1 LGLSAVISLIVFVIV
16 VIGILSQKIDK
27 TLISMLGAVFLL
39 IIGTFSHPMLAIRNY
54 VDFNTLLFL
63 VGIMLFVDV
72 LKNTGLFE
80 SFAALILKL
89 FGSNIYALFWG
100 LTIFVAIIAGYIEVI
115 ATILIFIPIT
125 LSITEFL
132 NVNHMP
138 FTLGV
143 IFASQIGGMAT
154 MMGQPPNIMIS
165 SATMFSFS
173 EFSGVMYPIAIISL
187 VISNLLILLFF
198 KSDFSIKLDR
208 SKLKNFSSDSS
219 KDKKKL
225 SVAIILFIIVVIA
238 FIFHHELN
246 IESSTVALAAGFVSL
261 LLISP
266 KEVEEILSKI
276 EWDIILFIFALFVI
290 VGALIETGAISYMAQ
305 LLFNVSGESLILLSI
320 TVLLISA
327 FTSAFMNNIAITAAF
342 IPLVSYLPTL
352 NPLVFSNLN
361 PVWYALSLGTC
372 LGGIAT
378 PIASLPNMIA
388 LNLMFKSTGKKI
400 SFTELFKYGF
410 LILIVNIIVS
420 IVYLRVVVF

>member
-1 LGLSAVISLIVFVIV
+1 
-16 VIGILSQKIDK
+16 
-27 TLISMLGAVFLL
+27 
-39 IIGTFSHPMLAIRNY
+39 MLAIRNY

-72 LKNTGLFE
+72 LKKTGLFE

-89 FGSNIYALFWG
+89 FGSNIYALFWGG

-154 MMGQPPNIMIS
+154 MMGGQPPNIMIS

-208 SKLKNFSSDSS
+208 SKLK
-219 KDKKKL
+219 KILVMILQKTKK
-225 SVAIILFIIVVIA
+225 S
-238 FIFHHELN
+238 
-246 IESSTVALAAGFVSL
+246 
-261 LLISP
+261 
-266 KEVEEILSKI
+266 
-276 EWDIILFIFALFVI
+276 
-290 VGALIETGAISYMAQ
+290 
-305 LLFNVSGESLILLSI
+305 
-320 TVLLISA
+320 
-327 FTSAFMNNIAITAAF
+327 
-342 IPLVSYLPTL
+342 
-352 NPLVFSNLN
+352 
-361 PVWYALSLGTC
+361 C
-372 LGGIAT
+372 L
-378 PIASLPNMIA
+378 
-388 LNLMFKSTGKKI
+388 
-400 SFTELFKYGF
+400 
-410 LILIVNIIVS
+410 
-420 IVYLRVVVF
+420 

>member
-1 LGLSAVISLIVFVIV
+1 
-16 VIGILSQKIDK
+16 
-27 TLISMLGAVFLL
+27 M
-39 IIGTFSHPMLAIRNY
+39 
-54 VDFNTLLFL
+54 
-63 VGIMLFVDV
+63 
-72 LKNTGLFE
+72 
-80 SFAALILKL
+80 KL
-89 FGSNIYALFWG
+89 FGSNIYALFWGG

-154 MMGQPPNIMIS
+154 MMGGQPPNIMIS

-187 VISNLLILLFF
+187 VISNLLILLF

-208 SKLKNFSSDSS
+208 SKLKNFSNDSS

-378 PIASLPNMIA
+378 PP
-388 LNLMFKSTGKKI
+388 
-400 SFTELFKYGF
+400 
-410 LILIVNIIVS
+410 
-420 IVYLRVVVF
+420 

>member
-1 LGLSAVISLIVFVIV
+1 MGLSAIISLIVFVIV

-72 LKNTGLFE
+72 LKKTGLFE

-238 FIFHHELN
+238 FIFHHKLN
-246 IESSTVALAAGFVSL
+246 NESSTVA
-261 LLISP
+261 
-266 KEVEEILSKI
+266 
-276 EWDIILFIFALFVI
+276 
-290 VGALIETGAISYMAQ
+290 
-305 LLFNVSGESLILLSI
+305 
-320 TVLLISA
+320 
-327 FTSAFMNNIAITAAF
+327 
-342 IPLVSYLPTL
+342 
-352 NPLVFSNLN
+352 
-361 PVWYALSLGTC
+361 
-372 LGGIAT
+372 
-378 PIASLPNMIA
+378 
-388 LNLMFKSTGKKI
+388 
-400 SFTELFKYGF
+400 
-410 LILIVNIIVS
+410 
-420 IVYLRVVVF
+420 